1 MAVWNKLV
9 TALRGAAH
17 EAGEAVTDS
26 QALRILD
33 QEIRDAD
40 NDLNKSKEAL
50 AEIMAKQKLASG
62 KLQTTRMKIAEYE
75 GYAIKAL
82 ETNDEALALEVA
94 GKVSLLEA
102 QRDEEEAQSTAYTQ
116 SVEELRAAINTAQTN
131 IKRLKQQADTVKATE
146 SVQRAQATVAGRY
159 TGSQSRVQN
168 ALDSLERIK
177 QKQAERGARLQSA
190 AELSRENN
198 EDVLDA
204 KLRAAGITPQA
215 GSAQTVLERLKAQ
228 QQASKSALSALEK
241 RKKRHRQECPQSRYR
256 TSRWPRNADLVR
268 PPKARQ
274 RRTTSNR

>member
-50 AEIMAKQKLASG
+50 AEIMAKQKLAAG
-62 KLQTTRMKIAEYE
+62 KLQVTQGKITEYE
-75 GYAIKAL
+75 GYAVKAL
-82 ETNDEALALEVA
+82 DTSDEALALEVA
-94 GKVSLLEA
+94 GQVALLET
-102 QRDEEEAQSTAYTQ
+102 QRDEEESQLGAYTE
-116 SVEELRAAINTAQTN
+116 SVEQLRTAIQTAQTN
-131 IKRLKQQADTVKATE
+131 ITRLKQQADTVKATE

-177 QKQAERGARLQSA
+177 QKQAETGARMQSA
-190 AELSRENN
+190 AELARDSSG
-198 EDVLDA
+198 DALDA

-215 GSAQTVLERLKAQ
+215 GNAQSVLERLKAQ
-228 QQASKSALSALEK
+228 
-241 RKKRHRQECPQSRYR
+241 RNG
-256 TSRWPRNADLVR
+256 NADGG
-268 PPKARQ
+268 KTA
-274 RRTTSNR
+274 

>member
-17 EAGEAVTDS
+17 EAGESVTDS

-82 ETNDEALALEVA
+82 ETSDEALALEVA

-215 GSAQTVLERLKAQ
+215 GSAQTVLVRLKAQ
-228 QQASKSALSALEK
+228 QQASKSA
-241 RKKRHRQECPQSRYR
+241 
-256 TSRWPRNADLVR
+256 
-268 PPKARQ
+268 
-274 RRTTSNR
+274 

>member
-102 QRDEEEAQSTAYTQ
+102 QRDEEDAQSTAYTQ
-116 SVEELRAAINTAQTN
+116 SMEALRAAINTAQTN

-228 QQASKSALSALEK
+228 QQASKSA
-241 RKKRHRQECPQSRYR
+241 
-256 TSRWPRNADLVR
+256 
-268 PPKARQ
+268 
-274 RRTTSNR
+274 

>member
-1 MAVWNKLV
+1 MAIWNKLV

-50 AEIMAKQKLASG
+50 AEIMAKQKLAASR
-62 KLQTTRMKIAEYE
+62 LQQTRAKVAEYE
-75 GYAIKAL
+75 GYAVKAL
-82 ETNDEALALEVA
+82 DTSDEALALEVA
-94 GKVSLLEA
+94 GKVAVLETQQGEEQA
-102 QRDEEEAQSTAYTQ
+102 QLEAYTQ
-116 SVEELRAAINTAQTN
+116 SVEQLRAAIQTAQVN

-159 TGSQSRVQN
+159 TGSQSRVQT

-190 AELSRENN
+190 AEIAQSSS
-198 EDVLDA
+198 EDALDA
-204 KLRAAGITPQA
+204 KLRAAGIVASQA
-215 GSAQTVLERLKAQ
+215 SAQSVLERLKAQ
-228 QQASKSALSALEK
+228 RGAA
-241 RKKRHRQECPQSRYR
+241 
-256 TSRWPRNADLVR
+256 
-268 PPKARQ
+268 
-274 RRTTSNR
+274 

>member
-1 MAVWNKLV
+1 MTVWNKLV

-50 AEIMAKQKLASG
+50 AEIMAKQKLASTQ
-62 KLQTTRMKIAEYE
+62 LQNTQAKISEYE
-75 GYAIKAL
+75 GYALKAL
-82 ETNDEALALEVA
+82 ETNDEKLALEVA
-94 GKVSLLEA
+94 GKVAVLEA
-102 QRDEEEAQSTAYTQ
+102 QRDQEETQLAAFTQ
-116 SVEELRAAINTAQTN
+116 SVEQLRTAIQTAQTN

-159 TGSQSRVQN
+159 TGSQSRVQT

-228 QQASKSALSALEK
+228 QQASKSA
-241 RKKRHRQECPQSRYR
+241 
-256 TSRWPRNADLVR
+256 
-268 PPKARQ
+268 
-274 RRTTSNR
+274 

>member
-1 MAVWNKLV
+1 MTVWNKLV

-50 AEIMAKQKLASG
+50 AEIMAKQKLAAT
-62 KLQTTRMKIAEYE
+62 KLQTTHAKLGEYE
-75 GYAIKAL
+75 GYALKAL
-82 ETNDEALALEVA
+82 EANDDALALEVA
-94 GKVSLLEA
+94 GKVAVLET
-102 QRDEEEAQSTAYTQ
+102 QRNEEESQVAAYTQ
-116 SVEELRAAINTAQTN
+116 SVDQLRSAIQTAQSN

-177 QKQAERGARLQSA
+177 QKQAERGARMESA
-190 AELSRENN
+190 AELARDST
-198 EDVLDA
+198 EDALEA

-215 GSAQTVLERLKAQ
+215 GDASTVLARLKAQ
-228 QQASKSALSALEK
+228 RAAGGSKPL
-241 RKKRHRQECPQSRYR
+241 
-256 TSRWPRNADLVR
+256 
-268 PPKARQ
+268 
-274 RRTTSNR
+274 

>member
-40 NDLNKSKEAL
+40 NDLNKSREAL
-50 AEIMAKQKLASG
+50 AEIMAKEKLAAG
-62 KLQTTRMKIAEYE
+62 KLKTTRMKISEYE
-75 GYAIKAL
+75 GYALKAL

-94 GKVSLLEA
+94 GKVALLETQCA
-102 QRDEEEAQSTAYTQ
+102 EEEAQHAAYAH
-116 SVEELRAAINTAQTN
+116 SEEELRHAINTAQAN

-190 AELSRENN
+190 AELSREGS
-198 EDVLDA
+198 EDALES
-204 KLRAAGITPQA
+204 KLRAAGITPQQ
-215 GSAQTVLERLKAQ
+215 GSAQTVLQRLKAK
-228 QQASKSALSALEK
+228 QAID
-241 RKKRHRQECPQSRYR
+241 RK
-256 TSRWPRNADLVR
+256 TA
-268 PPKARQ
+268 
-274 RRTTSNR
+274 